1 MTRAARPAA
10 RAANSLPAERI
21 LAAPAEVAIDGEAA
35 LVPVAAVDERT
46 EPLAVAV
53 PVLVEVDMVA
63 FVSMTATPVVNVLD
77 IMLEDVWLA
86 LCVLTVGEVM
96 AMTVDGRVLMVEA
109 VTVVPPAPTQG
120 RTSM

>member
-10 RAANSLPAERI
+10 RAAKSLPAERI
-21 LAAPAEVAIDGEAA
+21 LAAPVEVAIDGEAA
-35 LVPVAAVDERT
+35 VVPVAAVDERT

-63 FVSMTATPVVNVLD
+63 FVSMTATLVVNVLD
-77 IMLEDVWLA
+77 IMLDVWLA

-96 AMTVDGRVLMVEA
+96 GTTVDGRVLMVEA
-109 VTVVPPAPTQG
+109 VTVVPPATTQG